1 LANINSSPVSKPFV
15 ISAIILLIL
24 GSIIGS
30 IWIMSLYGIEISS
43 EILSITPFHRILQLD
58 GFLSLL
64 ILGIGYMII
73 PRFRN
78 VLLPKPNLAYVS
90 FGLVI
95 VSIALTFLEY
105 KDNFIFILSYT
116 LRLVGIGI
124 FSAIVLWLVQIRP
137 KLLRKSDYF
146 FVMSITIFI
155 TVNVLSIVFNQIN
168 FNFDPLSQIHMWL
181 LFPILMIFGVQYK
194 FLPSFIGFM
203 RPKNKTGNLAIILT
217 GLCCILGVLST
228 LNLNEYFPLVFSFV
242 LLSSAVSFAISLY
255 IFGGFDNSEIKK
267 LFRGEKKARFD
278 FLSILTKIS
287 FSFLFLAIVM
297 SILYRFNPEFFTFYD
312 LTIHYT
318 SIGFIGFTV
327 MLFLP
332 LMLPPIINKSIQFL
346 KFNKFP
352 IFLVL
357 IALGLRTLGDLMF
370 FDSILLKISGLEY
383 LFGLSGWLI
392 VIALFV
398 FVIMIHRSMKTMSS
412 DLQTI

>member
-1 LANINSSPVSKPFV
+1 
-15 ISAIILLIL
+15 
-24 GSIIGS
+24 
-30 IWIMSLYGIEISS
+30 MSLYGIEISS
-43 EILSITPFHRILQLD
+43 EILAITPFHKILQLD

-90 FGLVI
+90 FSLVI
-95 VSIALTFLEY
+95 TSTALTFFEN

-124 FSAIVLWLVQIRP
+124 FSAIVLWLVQIKP

-146 FVMSITIFI
+146 FVMSITIFM
-155 TVNVLSIVFNQIN
+155 TVNILSIVFNQIN
-168 FNFDPLSQIHMWL
+168 FNFDPLSQIQLWL

-203 RPKNKTGNLAIILT
+203 RPKNKTGNLTIILS

-228 LNLNEYFPLVFSFV
+228 LNLNEYLPLVFSFV
-242 LLSSAVSFAISLY
+242 LLSSTASFVISLY

-287 FSFLFLAIVM
+287 FSFLFLAIIM
-297 SILYRFNPEFFTFYD
+297 SILYRLNPEFFTFYD

-346 KFNKFP
+346 KFNRFP

-370 FDSILLKISGLEY
+370 FDSILLKSSGLEY

-392 VIALFV
+392 VIALLV

>member
-1 LANINSSPVSKPFV
+1 
-15 ISAIILLIL
+15 
-24 GSIIGS
+24 
-30 IWIMSLYGIEISS
+30 MSLYGIEISS
-43 EILSITPFHRILQLD
+43 DILSITPFHRILQLD

-64 ILGIGYMII
+64 ILGIGYMIV

-90 FGLVI
+90 FGFVI
-95 VSIALTFLEY
+95 TSIALTFFEH
-105 KDNFIFILSYT
+105 KDNYIYFLSDT

-124 FSAIVLWLVQIRP
+124 FSGMVFWLVQIKP

-146 FVMSITIFI
+146 LVMSIAIFI
-155 TVNVLSIVFNQIN
+155 TVNVLGIVFEQIN
-168 FNFDPLSQIHMWL
+168 FNFDSLSQIQLWL

-203 RPKNKTGNLAIILT
+203 RPKNKTGNLTIILA
-217 GLCCILGVLST
+217 GLSCILGVLST
-228 LNLNEYFPLVFSFV
+228 LNLNEYLPLVFSFT
-242 LLSSAVSFAISLY
+242 LLSSAVSFAVSLY

-278 FLSILTKIS
+278 FLSILTKIA
-287 FSFLFLAIVM
+287 FSFLFLAILM
-297 SILYRFNPEFFTFYD
+297 GILYRLIPDFFAFYD

-318 SIGFIGFTV
+318 SIGFIGFTI

-346 KFNKFP
+346 KFNKLP

-357 IALGLRTLGDLMF
+357 TALGLRTLGDLTF
-370 FDSILLKISGLEY
+370 LNSNSLQSLGLEY
-383 LFGLSGWLI
+383 LFGFSGWLI
-392 VIALFV
+392 VTALFV